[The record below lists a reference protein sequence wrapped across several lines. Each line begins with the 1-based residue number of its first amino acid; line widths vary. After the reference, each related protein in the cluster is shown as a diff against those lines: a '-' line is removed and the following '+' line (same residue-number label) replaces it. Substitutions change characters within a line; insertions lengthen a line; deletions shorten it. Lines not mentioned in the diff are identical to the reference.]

1 MTLFKAL
8 IPLLTELKNSGILF
22 PEIQRKSGIS
32 GSRLN
37 AILTGRVRATSDEIQ
52 GIIDMIP

>member
-1 MTLFKAL
+1 MTLFQAV

-37 AILTGRVRATSDEIQ
+37 AILTGRVRATSEEIQ
-52 GIIDMIP
+52 GIIDVIP

>member
-1 MTLFKAL
+1 MTLFQAV
-8 IPLLTELKNSGILF
+8 IPLLTELKNSGVLF
-22 PEIQRKSGIS
+22 PEIKQKSGIS

-52 GIIDMIP
+52 GIIDVIP

>member
-8 IPLLTELKNSGILF
+8 IPLLTELKNSGVLF

-37 AILTGRVRATSDEIQ
+37 AILTGRVRATSDELQ
-52 GIIDMIP
+52 GIIDVIP